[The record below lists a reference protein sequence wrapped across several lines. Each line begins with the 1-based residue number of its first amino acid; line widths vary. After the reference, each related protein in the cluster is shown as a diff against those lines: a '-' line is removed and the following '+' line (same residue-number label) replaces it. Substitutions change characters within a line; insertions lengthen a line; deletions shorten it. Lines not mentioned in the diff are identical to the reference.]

1 MSSDASDNGLYFPTE
16 VAKLYNFPLGT
27 GAGQRIAILES
38 SGTGYSIDAL
48 KHYFLNTL
56 GLPQAPV
63 VNPIKV
69 GKATFDP
76 QSTSGEVYLDIEV
89 AGGIAYGATLNVYFA
104 EHLAAAVEK
113 AIADDNDIIT
123 MSIGGLPE
131 QEYETAYRERLDAL
145 FRQAANQGITV
156 LHGAG
161 DAGSWRPKVPPAPT
175 ATDCAASVAY
185 PASSPWVTACGGTDL
200 HGSGS
205 VIKSEVV
212 WSQSQPATPQN
223 GAGATGGGV
232 SEIYAVPDYQLQAGL
247 NPTSVNSGNTGR
259 GVPDVAAMAGTT
271 YKISIAGGPLQG
283 VHGDSATGPLWA
295 ALIAI
300 INQAIGTRVGFLNP
314 ILYTYGVGN
323 SDAFRD
329 IQSGSNQYRYQASA
343 NSGIVTVPGYE
354 AGPGWDACT
363 GYGSPNGQ
371 KLLSALIAKF
381 KS

>member
-1 MSSDASDNGLYFPTE
+1 MSNDASDSSPRYFPTE
-16 VAKLYNFPLGT
+16 VAKLYNFPPGT

-48 KHYFLNTL
+48 NHYFLNTL

-131 QEYETAYRERLDAL
+131 QEYETAYREHLDAL

-200 HGSGS
+200 YGSGS
-205 VIKSEVV
+205 VIRREVA
-212 WSQSQPATPQN
+212 WSQSRPATPAAS
-223 GAGATGGGV
+223 AGATGGGV

-247 NPTSVNSGNTGR
+247 NPRSVNTGNTGR
-259 GVPDVAAMAGTT
+259 GVPDVAAMAGTR
-271 YKISIAGGPLQG
+271 YKISVAGDPKKIG
-283 VHGDSATGPLWA
+283 GDSAAGPLWA

-300 INQAIGTRVGFLNP
+300 INETRGVRVGFLNP
-314 ILYTYGVGN
+314 ILYSYGVGN

-343 NSGIVTVPGYE
+343 ESGIVTVPGYE

-363 GYGSPNGQ
+363 GYGSPDGQ
-371 KLLSALIAKF
+371 KLLAALGGRF
-381 KS
+381 KA